1 MSGDYRGLVGAI
13 RSAIRRSDSF
23 LFRAYA
29 LASVL
34 VGGFATVLLVLGV
47 VSWLATPAPIGQR
60 ALLGVIALLL
70 LVPLLAPVL
79 VVARRHR
86 RGVGD
91 RRADAIV
98 GLAGFGFVLAVYL
111 ALLIS
116 DPNPHAVTGSL
127 GPAVAAIDAVPRGY
141 WILPLLLAV
150 AGILTAIRLT
160 RPTAEPSAD
169 EGEAEG

>member
-13 RSAIRRSDSF
+13 RAAIRWSDSY
-23 LFRAYA
+23 LFRVYA
-29 LASVL
+29 VVSVL
-34 VGGFATVLLVLGV
+34 VGGFATLLLVLGV
-47 VSWLATPAPIGQR
+47 VAWLATPAPIGQR

-86 RGVGD
+86 RGTAD

-116 DPNPHAVTGSL
+116 DPNPHSVTGPL
-127 GPAVAAIDAVPRGY
+127 GSVVAAIDALPRGY
-141 WILPLLLAV
+141 WIVPLVLAV
-150 AGILTAIRLT
+150 TGIVLAIRWT
-160 RPTAEPSAD
+160 RPDGGQAQ
-169 EGEAEG
+169 G

>member
-13 RSAIRRSDSF
+13 RSAIRRSDSL
-23 LFRAYA
+23 LFRTYTV
-29 LASVL
+29 ASVL

-91 RRADAIV
+91 RRADAVV

-116 DPNPHAVTGSL
+116 DPNPHAVTGPL
-127 GPAVAAIDAVPRGY
+127 GPAIAAIDAVPRGY

-150 AGILTAIRLT
+150 AGILTAVRLT
-160 RPTAEPSAD
+160 RPTAESSAAD
-169 EGEAEG
+169 GEAEG

>member
-13 RSAIRRSDSF
+13 RSAIRRSDSL
-23 LFRAYA
+23 LFRTYTV
-29 LASVL
+29 ASVL

-91 RRADAIV
+91 RRADAVV
-98 GLAGFGFVLAVYL
+98 GLAGFGFVLSVYL

-116 DPNPHAVTGSL
+116 DPNPHAVTGPL
-127 GPAVAAIDAVPRGY
+127 GPAIAAIDAVPRSY

-150 AGILTAIRLT
+150 AGILTAVRLT
-160 RPTAEPSAD
+160 RPTAPSAAD
-169 EGEAEG
+169 GDAEG

>member
-13 RSAIRRSDSF
+13 RSAIRWSDSY
-23 LFRAYA
+23 LFRAYVVV
-29 LASVL
+29 SVL

-47 VSWLATPAPIGQR
+47 VSWLSTPAPIGQR

-70 LVPLLAPVL
+70 IVPLLAPVL

-86 RGVGD
+86 RGLGG
-91 RRADAIV
+91 RRADATV

-116 DPNPHAVTGSL
+116 DPSAHAVTGPL
-127 GPAVAAIDAVPRGY
+127 APAIAAIDALPRNY
-141 WILPLLLAV
+141 WVLPLVLAAAGIALAV
-150 AGILTAIRLT
+150 RLT
-160 RPTAEPSAD
+160 GPD
-169 EGEAEG
+169 GHDGEAEG

>member
-13 RSAIRRSDSF
+13 RSAIRRSDSL
-23 LFRAYA
+23 LFRTYTV
-29 LASVL
+29 ASVL

-91 RRADAIV
+91 RRADAVV

-116 DPNPHAVTGSL
+116 DPNPHAVTGPL
-127 GPAVAAIDAVPRGY
+127 GPAIAAIDAVPRGY

-150 AGILTAIRLT
+150 AGILTAVRLT
-160 RPTAEPSAD
+160 RPTAEPSAAD
-169 EGEAEG
+169 GEAEG

>member
-13 RSAIRRSDSF
+13 RSAIRRSDSL
-23 LFRAYA
+23 LFRTYTV
-29 LASVL
+29 ASVL

-91 RRADAIV
+91 RRADAVV
-98 GLAGFGFVLAVYL
+98 GLAGFGFVLSVYL

-116 DPNPHAVTGSL
+116 DPNPHAVTGPL
-127 GPAVAAIDAVPRGY
+127 GPAIAAIDAVPRGY

-150 AGILTAIRLT
+150 AGILTAVRLT
-160 RPTAEPSAD
+160 RPAAPSAAD
-169 EGEAEG
+169 GDAEG